1 MLAVVQPK
9 GEEIVRIISDDLL
22 NIILLSDEV
31 QCCLEWIS
39 SINTNLGINFHTCCY
54 VSETFYIFA
63 IEKSQESNEILPLTG
78 SDEQG

>member
-9 GEEIVRIISDDLL
+9 GEEIVRVISDDLL

>member
-9 GEEIVRIISDDLL
+9 GEEIVRVISDDLL

-39 SINTNLGINFHTCCY
+39 SINTNLGINFHTSCY
-54 VSETFYIFA
+54 VSKTFYIFA